1 MDTVL
6 IDGINYSLSGLEKD
20 CWLRL
25 LNGSLKYKDPL
36 HNPSVANVNKSG
48 VNLRIV
54 VLRKVWTEN
63 KQLAFNTDIR
73 SGKWQDLQVDN
84 KISWLFYDDMHKL
97 QIRVGGSSKL
107 HSADSIADEAW
118 AASSMSSRKIYMIEP
133 GPSAITSK
141 PTNGLPPAFETTDPS
156 AEESE
161 AGRKNF
167 GTVTTNVRWMEW
179 LWLNSKGHR
188 RAVFNYNED
197 KSFSAD
203 WLIP

>member
-25 LNGSLKYKDPL
+25 LNGSIKYKDPL
-36 HNPSVANVNKSG
+36 HNPAVANVNKTG

-54 VLRKVWTEN
+54 VLRKVWAD
-63 KQLAFNTDIR
+63 KKLLAFNTDIR
-73 SGKWQDLQVDN
+73 SGKWLELASDN
-84 KISWLFYDDMHKL
+84 KISWLFYDDAHKL
-97 QIRVGGSSKL
+97 QIRVGGHSEL
-107 HSADSIADEAW
+107 HSSDSVADEAW
-118 AASSMSSRKIYMIEP
+118 AASSMSSRKIYMINP
-133 GPSAITSK
+133 GPSVITSE
-141 PTNGLPPAFETTDPS
+141 PSNGLPGAFETKDPS

-167 GTVTTNVRWMEW
+167 GTVVTNVDWMEW

-188 RAVFNYNED
+188 RAVFNYNND
-197 KSFSAD
+197 KSFNAN